1 MAGIGERLRGV
12 WRGTE
17 APDAPKA
24 AFSRQDAARINQ
36 AFSRLDRG
44 ERRAILRAVNRGVAV
59 ERRKDAEIA
68 VGVARRQQRFWKRAW
83 LIGPFIAGVQALV
96 TPIGVRDG
104 IILAVWG
111 TSVLGIMATWWFK
124 RARRAELRNLELIVR
139 RRGGTGTKST
149 AGGASTRAI
158 STSSAKGGGRRR
170 SRLPGG
176 PSGTDRAGRKADA
189 EDSTGT
195 DAEGLAPRPE
205 GSRPPRPRG
214 RKRR

>member
-1 MAGIGERLRGV
+1 MMAGIGERLRGL
-12 WRGTE
+12 WRGSRALQ
-17 APDAPKA
+17 APRVV
-24 AFSRQDAARINQ
+24 FTRQDAARINQ
-36 AFSRLDRG
+36 AFIRLDRT

-83 LIGPFIAGVQALV
+83 LIGPSIAIVQALV
-96 TPIGVRDG
+96 TPIGLREG

-111 TSVLGIMATWWFK
+111 TSVLGIMAAWWFT
-124 RARRAELRNLELIVR
+124 RARRAEILNLELAPR
-139 RRGGTGTKST
+139 RRGSAKAQGGTRGAT
-149 AGGASTRAI
+149 GGATG
-158 STSSAKGGGRRR
+158 SATEAPSERGRRR

-176 PSGTDRAGRKADA
+176 PATTDVPGRW
-189 EDSTGT
+189 T
-195 DAEGLAPRPE
+195 DADDADDAPSRPE

>member
-12 WRGTE
+12 WRGNE
-17 APDAPKA
+17 APDAPKV

-111 TSVLGIMATWWFK
+111 TSVLGIMAAWWFK
-124 RARRAELRNLELIVR
+124 RARRAELLNLELVGR
-139 RRGGTGTKST
+139 RRGG
-149 AGGASTRAI
+149 AG
-158 STSSAKGGGRRR
+158 AKGSGRGTAASATSVSSSTGGRRR

-176 PSGTDRAGRKADA
+176 PSVADQEGRWPDA
-189 EDSTGT
+189 QDASGT
-195 DAEGLAPRPE
+195 DAEGTAARVE

>member
-1 MAGIGERLRGV
+1 MAGIGERLWGI
-12 WRGTE
+12 WRGSAALET
-17 APDAPKA
+17 PKV
-24 AFSRQDAARINQ
+24 AFTRQDAARINQ

-68 VGVARRQQRFWKRAW
+68 VGIARRQQRFWKRAW

-96 TPIGVRDG
+96 TPIGLRDG

-124 RARRAELRNLELIVR
+124 RARRAEVLNLELVVR
-139 RRGGTGTKST
+139 RRGGSGARGTTRGTTRGAS
-149 AGGASTRAI
+149 GGASSVATDR
-158 STSSAKGGGRRR
+158 GRRR

-176 PSGTDRAGRKADA
+176 PAGPQVPEDRTDPDGDEEEAV
-189 EDSTGT
+189 
-195 DAEGLAPRPE
+195 RPE
-205 GSRPPRPRG
+205 APRPPRPRG